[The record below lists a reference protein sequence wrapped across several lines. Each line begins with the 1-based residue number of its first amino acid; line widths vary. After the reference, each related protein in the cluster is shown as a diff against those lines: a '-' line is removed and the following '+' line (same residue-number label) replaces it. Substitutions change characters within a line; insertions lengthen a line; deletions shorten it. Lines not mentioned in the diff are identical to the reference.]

1 MAQEQAYMFPTS
13 VKEVEAL
20 GWDYID
26 IILFSGDAFI
36 DHPSFGT
43 AVIARWL
50 QKWGYRVAVVPQPNW
65 RDDLRDFR
73 KLGAPRLYFGL
84 NAGAMDSMVNHY
96 TASKRLRHDDA
107 YTPEGKA
114 GARPDYAVTVYTQIL
129 KKLFP
134 DVPVIIGGIEASL
147 RRLTHYD
154 YWKDCLMPSVLV
166 TSGADYLCYGM
177 GERPMLELT
186 KGIEKGWSRH
196 RMQQIPQIAFYV
208 KGHRLSGYGKSY
220 DSQDDK
226 VLNTSLNYF
235 SDINRP
241 EGAGSEIHGHPRPC
255 KREGPAGEAGGRGR
269 SEAEAISGPV
279 PEGLLVLHSF
289 EECRKDKRAFAENF
303 HWIETHANMMHP
315 DTIIEPVG
323 EGYVQIN
330 PPFPPATTEEMD
342 SFWDLPFTKLPHP
355 RYKGKRIPA
364 YDMIKFSVNTHRGC
378 FGGCNFCTIA
388 AHQGKFIQSRSEKS
402 ILKEVSA
409 LNNLPDFAGN
419 ISDVGAPTANMYG
432 MHGKKPELC
441 DKCKRRSCLFPKRC
455 PNLECDHTRLM
466 ELYKRIDATKGI
478 RHSYI
483 GSGIRYD
490 LFLTEDGF
498 VDPSSKPYLKTLVL
512 DHTSGRLKVA
522 PEHTE
527 DHVLQKMAKPS
538 FRLFEHLRKEFDK
551 INREAGTHVGLVPYF
566 ISSHPGYT
574 MKDMERLAS
583 HPALKG
589 IWMDQVQ
596 DFTPTPMTTSSVMFY
611 TGLDPRDMTPV
622 FTERNPEKKQLQ
634 KSFFFK
640 NSSKK
645 SPKPLQ
651 SSKQTINIAPGY
663 SKKKKKQQ

>member
-1 MAQEQAYMFPTS
+1 MDANNYMIPTS
-13 VKEVEAL
+13 AKEVQAL

-26 IILFSGDAFI
+26 VIILSGDAFV

-73 KLGAPRLYFGL
+73 KLGAPRLYFGV

-107 YTPEGKA
+107 YTPDGRA

-129 KKLFP
+129 KELYP
-134 DVPVIIGGIEASL
+134 DIPVIIGGIEASL

-177 GERPMLELT
+177 GERPMLALT
-186 KGIEKGWSRH
+186 KGIEKGWNRH
-196 RMQQIPQIAFYV
+196 QMQQIPQIAFFV
-208 KGHRLSGYGKSY
+208 KGDVPKGCSHGKRRS
-220 DSQDDK
+220 SE
-226 VLNTSLNYF
+226 
-235 SDINRP
+235 RP
-241 EGAGSEIHGHPRPC
+241 AEAGSEGLIGREPQGDNRGAEPPSDGPRV
-255 KREGPAGEAGGRGR
+255 ATDSGECA
-269 SEAEAISGPV
+269 ASGY
-279 PEGLLVLHSF
+279 LLLHSY
-289 EECRKDKRAFAENF
+289 EECLKDKYKFAENF
-303 HWIETHANMMHP
+303 HWIEQHANMMTP
-315 DTIIEPVG
+315 DTIVEPVG

-330 PPFPPATTEEMD
+330 PPYPVATTEEMD

-355 RYKGKRIPA
+355 RYKGHRIPA

-388 AHQGKFIQSRSEKS
+388 AHQGKFISSRSEAS
-402 ILKEVSA
+402 ILKEVME
-409 LNNLPDFAGN
+409 LNKLPDFAGN

-432 MHGKKPELC
+432 MHGKNQEIC
-441 DKCKRRSCLFPKRC
+441 AKCRRRSCLFPARC
-455 PNLECDHTRLM
+455 PNLDTDHTRLLN
-466 ELYKRIDATKGI
+466 LYHRIDATKGI

-498 VDPSSKPYLKTLVL
+498 VDPSSKPYLKELVL

-527 DHVLQKMAKPS
+527 DHVLRMMGKPS
-538 FRLFEHLRKEFDK
+538 FRLFERLRKEFDQV
-551 INREAGTHVGLVPYF
+551 NREAGTHVGLVPYF
-566 ISSHPGYT
+566 ISSHPGCT
-574 MKDMERLAS
+574 LRDMQRLAA

-611 TGLDPRDMTPV
+611 SGYDPRDLKPV
-622 FTERNPEKKQLQ
+622 FTERDMDRKREQ
-634 KSFFFK
+634 KSLFFK

-645 SPKPLQ
+645 SGQ
-651 SSKQTINIAPGY
+651 GISN
-663 SKKKKKQQ
+663 SKKRR

>member
-1 MAQEQAYMFPTS
+1 MSNDYMFPTS
-13 VKEVEAL
+13 VKEVQAL

-26 IILFSGDAFI
+26 RIFFSGDAFV

-73 KLGAPRLYFGL
+73 KLGTPRLYFAL
-84 NAGAMDSMVNHY
+84 NSGAMDSMVNHY

-134 DVPVIIGGIEASL
+134 DVPVVIGGIEASL

-154 YWKDCLMPSVLV
+154 YWKDCLMPSILY

-186 KGIEKGWSRH
+186 RGIEKGWSPH
-196 RMQQIPQIAFYV
+196 KMQQIPQIAFFV
-208 KGHRLSGYGKSY
+208 KG
-220 DSQDDK
+220 K
-226 VLNTSLNYF
+226 VPSTNKPQIVDATHENGVPSTKMPQNV
-235 SDINRP
+235 DGANIN
-241 EGAGSEIHGHPRPC
+241 AGM
-255 KREGPAGEAGGRGR
+255 
-269 SEAEAISGPV
+269 
-279 PEGLLVLHSF
+279 LVLHSF
-289 EECRKDKRAFAENF
+289 EECQRNKRAFAENF

-323 EGYVQIN
+323 DGYVQIN
-330 PPFPPATTEEMD
+330 PPYPPATTEEMD
-342 SFWDLPFTKLPHP
+342 SYWDLPFTKLPHP
-355 RYKGKRIPA
+355 RSKGKRIPA

-388 AHQGKFIQSRSEKS
+388 AHQGKFIQSRSEAS
-402 ILKEVSA
+402 ILKEVKE
-409 LNNLPDFAGN
+409 LNHLPDFAGN

-432 MHGKKPELC
+432 MHGKNLELC
-441 DKCKRRSCLFPKRC
+441 DKCKRRSCLFPARC
-455 PNLECDHTRLM
+455 PNLDCDHTRLM

-498 VDPSSKPYLKTLVL
+498 VDASSRPYLKTLIL

-527 DHVLQKMAKPS
+527 DHVLQKMAKPT
-538 FRLFEHLRKEFDK
+538 FRLFERLRKEFDAV
-551 INREAGTHVGLVPYF
+551 NREAGTHVGLVPYF
-566 ISSHPGYT
+566 ISSHPGCT
-574 MKDMERLAS
+574 LKDMENLAN

-611 TGLDPRDMTPV
+611 TGLDPRDMKPV
-622 FTERNPEKKQLQ
+622 FCEHNPEKKQQQ

-645 SPKPLQ
+645 SGNRLQ
-651 SSKQTINIAPGY
+651 GSKQIHNIAGR
-663 SKKKKKQQ
+663 KKK

>member
-1 MAQEQAYMFPTS
+1 MTNNDYMFPTS

-50 QKWGYRVAVVPQPNW
+50 QKFGYRVAVVPQPNW

-73 KLGAPRLYFGL
+73 KLGRPRLYFGL

-129 KKLFP
+129 KKLYP

-154 YWKDCLMPSVLV
+154 YWKDCLMPSVLF

-186 KGIEKGWSRH
+186 RGIEKGWSLH
-196 RMQQIPQIAFYV
+196 RMQQIPQIAFY
-208 KGHRLSGYGKSY
+208 
-220 DSQDDK
+220 
-226 VLNTSLNYF
+226 
-235 SDINRP
+235 INKKYKRTEGVEPPKPVATLGSIRGRGPLP
-241 EGAGSEIHGHPRPC
+241 EAVGGVGEADGFGGST
-255 KREGPAGEAGGRGR
+255 PAGT
-269 SEAEAISGPV
+269 
-279 PEGLLVLHSF
+279 LVLHSF
-289 EECRKDKRAFAENF
+289 EECQKDKRAFAENF

-323 EGYVQIN
+323 QGYVQIN
-330 PPFPPATTEEMD
+330 PPYPPATQEEMD

-432 MHGKKPELC
+432 MHGKNLELC

-455 PNLECDHTRLM
+455 PNLDCDHTRLM
-466 ELYKRIDATKGI
+466 ELYKRIDNTKGI

-490 LFLTEDGF
+490 LFLTEDDLWMP
-498 VDPSSKPYLKTLVL
+498 VPSL
-512 DHTSGRLKVA
+512 
-522 PEHTE
+522 
-527 DHVLQKMAKPS
+527 
-538 FRLFEHLRKEFDK
+538 
-551 INREAGTHVGLVPYF
+551 I
-566 ISSHPGYT
+566 
-574 MKDMERLAS
+574 
-583 HPALKG
+583 
-589 IWMDQVQ
+589 
-596 DFTPTPMTTSSVMFY
+596 
-611 TGLDPRDMTPV
+611 
-622 FTERNPEKKQLQ
+622 
-634 KSFFFK
+634 
-640 NSSKK
+640 
-645 SPKPLQ
+645 
-651 SSKQTINIAPGY
+651 
-663 SKKKKKQQ
+663 